1 MGWRLALVAWSGVSK
16 VGIGSGEAAKG
27 AAAAGGLLMM
37 REPCEDGGLE
47 VGGDSL
53 SPDRLENVN
62 VFLKLVS
69 QPVNFFHGLLFL
81 LDFCELDG
89 GGLGILTF

>member
-1 MGWRLALVAWSGVSK
+1 M
-16 VGIGSGEAAKG
+16 GIGSGEAAKG
-27 AAAAGGLLMM
+27 ASADGGLLMM
-37 REPCEDGGLE
+37 SEPCEDGGLE

-53 SPDRLENVN
+53 PPDLFENVS
-62 VFLKLVS
+62 VFLKLAS
-69 QPVNFFHGLLFL
+69 QPVNFFHGFLLL